1 MGEIKGYISKRE
13 ASRRWGV
20 SERRVSQYCTEGR
33 IPGASRFGRSWAIPE
48 DAKKPSDPRKAD
60 TNKTSRR

>member
-1 MGEIKGYISKRE
+1 MDGIRGYISIRE
-13 ASRRWGV
+13 ASCRRGV
-20 SERRVSQYCTEGR
+20 SERRVNRNCVAGR

-60 TNKTSRR
+60 TNKTSQR